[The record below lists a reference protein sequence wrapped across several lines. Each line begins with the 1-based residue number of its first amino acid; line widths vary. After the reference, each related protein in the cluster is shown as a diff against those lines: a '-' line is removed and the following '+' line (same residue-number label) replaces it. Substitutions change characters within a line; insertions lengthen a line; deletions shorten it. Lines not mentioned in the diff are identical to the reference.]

1 MSEKIIECAVLSTF
15 CYPIVPLIAAIVSTT
30 KNKRIWCYSMYGY
43 IVLFTF
49 FLWAMAPI
57 VNGYPIVL
65 YRWYEYL
72 PVYAIIIGAPLFIH
86 LKELQRKTRLILMWA
101 FTFLI
106 PMMIAFVLAVLTNN
120 ISV

>member
-1 MSEKIIECAVLSTF
+1 MSEKIIECVLLSTF

-49 FLWAMAPI
+49 FLWAMT
-57 VNGYPIVL
+57 PIVL

-86 LKELQRKTRLILMWA
+86 IKELQRKTRLILMWA
-101 FTFLI
+101 FTFVI